1 VDQYVSNETISEGA
15 EEINIWMRQRC
26 SLDLDMKLLNGYYV
40 DDWVKVKAQLN
51 HDDLERLLVYEKLE
65 SQEEGI
71 WLNGTQAKVL

>member
-1 VDQYVSNETISEGA
+1 
-15 EEINIWMRQRC
+15 
-26 SLDLDMKLLNGYYV
+26 MKLLNGYYV